1 MIHDPL
7 CKLPNEW
14 ETFLDVD
21 GHRTIRRRC
30 YCDLIRKVRV
40 EERQACA
47 EDVANM
53 LRHLPYVPAN
63 SPAAIEWAENYIRDI
78 HEQAD

>member
-1 MIHDPL
+1 MRHDPICGGPHVYFFPERPCPVCAKIKQARL
-7 CKLPNEW
+7 
-14 ETFLDVD
+14 
-21 GHRTIRRRC
+21 
-30 YCDLIRKVRV
+30 

-78 HEQAD
+78 HDQAD